1 MPGTPDP
8 GLRSAALTSSFDT
21 SPHLDAARAILA
33 PQDASLQLPP
43 AAATLHAAGIV
54 SAQPVAPP
62 SADAEQFL
70 AAARQDLPF
79 ESPVALGLPIAVSP
93 AMRPTLKAGPF
104 EGPSGP
110 FHLNLFGPAQTYS
123 VIAAAAPR
131 PTFVLTS
138 GRRPIF
144 TPSPYSV
151 KIEAGTVW
159 ILASA
164 LAPGLPD
171 DQYVGF
177 TVGSGTLTID
187 NPLTIAADKL
197 TYTGVLDAVLDV
209 VLAPSPAGSAC
220 PAGVTV
226 SGPQPLHLTWHA
238 GGVTFA
244 LGPGNAKFNG
254 NSFDLTAYVGP
265 PRLDTELNIVFFPY
279 TISPPKLDAA
289 TLSSDAA
296 TFSGTTA
303 LEGGWGLSLVKPD
316 SSGHLGEALG
326 PGIFVFYCHDV
337 VRVKWPSAPGSIDLP
352 ALRLVVSQGQ
362 LLIATRHGSVSAP
375 LTQTIRLW
383 GVRAEP
389 NSPRLPI
396 RLHFDGTGIVFTYFC
411 DATAG
416 YGFYATCAVDLAL
429 DRPVTLSGAPLVF
442 PGSAFGLFGV
452 QHTMAGA
459 TFRVIAGAKTVA
471 DARKLIALRNA
482 LVAVSEPALILL
494 QGALTPAGNI
504 DNGSLRLTLGASA
517 WLPTLPDPY
526 VTNHS
531 LGSANDAAGAPV
543 GALTSSTSTPITA
556 TVTWLTPQTPV
567 VTFQGTLGI
576 PVGADAPQTANPTRP
591 IQQSPDQIRVP
602 TQTSEGS
609 VIPSQSPT
617 IGLTTSHVVA
627 PAAATNP
634 IPANTQKDLL
644 AAFQGQTASAFS
656 TEQLRGMRLLD
667 VSTNQDLLGIELT
680 GPSATVGSTFQLQNL
695 DVCAP
700 ASSLRVFA
708 LPQVQWEPV
717 RTLDRDQDIPHLGF
731 FPTPLASVT
740 DGGATQLA
748 VQSVRLVPAIPD
760 LATTAVLEEFAA
772 GQGATLRTTLP
783 FGLQALMRLRPKPTP
798 RPPDTIQRNEP
809 HFPKPGLTGGAQLAF
824 SAGASPNPS
833 DESNYFDGSTIQLLN
848 GVSLATGTPLN
859 ISVLGSIVD
868 PADGVE
874 SMFNNEFGPSG
885 AFPKVP
891 VTRLDI
897 SGYGGSNFSDWLKRS
912 AAFAEAAK
920 VQFQVTVGRTAL
932 EVVKFAT
939 VLYPWGI
946 RLTRTVTIERR
957 SGGGVI
963 RRDSGWQASSPG
975 LFQFPASAVPGTP
988 YTVHPGL
995 LQGLFNVNN
1004 IRSTGMAPISFMG
1017 ANGKTVTLAPKFF
1030 DARARIDG
1038 LEGGPDLAANGI
1050 LGYLQIEPVGEPLH
1064 ENDIRALIDQQG
1076 PIGGPVDGVLQVG
1089 GSGFRVRATRIEVGY
1104 AIGGTAQPEF
1114 IGAVRSAPQF
1124 RQEGAW
1130 SAVRM
1135 PGPSNPH
1142 PDAEAVTANEVNG
1155 LPIVREGLLTG
1166 VSGDNMILG
1175 PQTDY
1180 RFADPADVH
1189 RPDDPVWEYGILQTS
1204 PAHVF
1209 VFPRPHVDPGIR
1221 ELRTRTQPRFADYY
1235 ARCTSKGLF
1244 PPVVNAVTLPA
1255 NVLVV
1260 DPASGGFHLRDNVNM
1275 PAPRPP
1281 LIVAQHGS
1289 DVMQVDYSG
1298 ANLSLTIAQNNWRM
1312 EMPGIEMWTDCLGIS
1327 KVAGLRSHLIA
1338 GTNDR
1343 PVVRDIAMLLQHDI
1357 EAALTFLTG
1366 FGDRP
1371 VMGPMDLGASN
1382 TVTEHKFTVAVDRFW
1397 EFPPPPVETLPKLKL
1412 SVGGKAEFGWSSDDA
1427 PPPMTPPG
1435 TVYDIGLLVTAG
1447 VEGKIPIVTVGI
1459 VTVYLLLGAEIEIG
1473 GAVELKP
1480 SVPADLKFQFD
1491 LKAFLGV
1498 GVQVPAAAPIF
1509 DGSVSI
1515 GYHLAIDGG
1524 TVKNGI
1530 FGKVDLEVNLKIV
1543 KVSVEGE
1550 VGGLWYDLENSD
1562 PHRPAATHASDLE
1575 GEVQVNVE
1583 VLFITIHASYE
1594 YTETKYFG

>member
-8 GLRSAALTSSFDT
+8 GLRSAALTASFDT

-33 PQDASLQLPP
+33 SQDASLQLPLM
-43 AAATLHAAGIV
+43 AATLHAAGIV

-62 SADAEQFL
+62 SADTEQFL
-70 AAARQDLPF
+70 LAARSDLPF
-79 ESPVALGLPIAVSP
+79 ESPITLGLPIAVSP

-104 EGPSGP
+104 DGPSGP
-110 FHLNLFGPAQTYS
+110 FHLNLFGPAQAYS
-123 VIAAAAPR
+123 VIASGALR

-138 GRRPIF
+138 GRLPIL
-144 TPSPYSV
+144 PSPHSV

-171 DQYVGF
+171 DEYVGF
-177 TVGSGTLTID
+177 TVSSGTLTIN
-187 NPLTIAADKL
+187 NPLTVAADKL
-197 TYTGVLDAVLDV
+197 TYTGVLDAVLDA
-209 VLAPSPAGSAC
+209 VLAPSPAASTC

-226 SGPQPLHLTWHA
+226 SGPQSLHMTWHA
-238 GGVTFA
+238 GGVTIA
-244 LGPGNAKFNG
+244 PGPGNAKFNG
-254 NSFDLTAYVGP
+254 NSFDLTAYAGP

-279 TISPPKLDAA
+279 AISPSTLDAA
-289 TLSSDAA
+289 ILSSDAA
-296 TFSGTTA
+296 TFSGMTA
-303 LEGGWGLSLVKPD
+303 LEGGWALSLVKPD

-337 VRVKWPSAPGSIDLP
+337 VSVKWPSAPGAINLP

-362 LLIATRHGSVSAP
+362 LLITTRHGSVSAP

-389 NSPRLPI
+389 DSPRLPI
-396 RLHFDGTGIVFTYFC
+396 HLHLGGAGIVFTYFC

-416 YGFYATCAVDLAL
+416 YGFYATCGVDLNL

-442 PGSAFGLFGV
+442 PGSALALFGV
-452 QHTMAGA
+452 QHTASGK
-459 TFRVIAGAKTVA
+459 TFRVFAGAKNVP

-482 LVAVSEPALILL
+482 LVAVSEPALVLL
-494 QGALTPAGNI
+494 QGVLTPAGNI

-531 LGSANDAAGAPV
+531 LSNANDATVAKV
-543 GALTSSTSTPITA
+543 GTLTSATSTPITA

-567 VTFQGTLGI
+567 VTFQGTLGN
-576 PVGADAPQTANPTRP
+576 PVGSEAPPTANPTRP
-591 IQQSPDQIRVP
+591 LQQGPEQIRVP

-609 VIPSQSPT
+609 VIPSQSLT
-617 IGLTTSHVVA
+617 GIGLTTTHV
-627 PAAATNP
+627 PAAAANP
-634 IPANTQKDLL
+634 QQANNQASVL
-644 AAFQGQTASAFS
+644 AAFDGQTAKSFSA
-656 TEQLRGMRLLD
+656 ERLRGVRLLD
-667 VSTNQDLLGIELT
+667 VSTNQDLLGVELA
-680 GPSATVGSTFQLQNL
+680 GSSPSVGSTFQLKEL
-695 DVCAP
+695 DICTP
-700 ASSLRVFA
+700 ANGLRVFA

-748 VQSVRLVPAIPD
+748 VQSVRLVPAIPN

-783 FGLQALMRLRPKPTP
+783 FGMQALLRLRPQPTP
-798 RPPDTIQRNEP
+798 RPADIIERNEP

-824 SAGASPNPS
+824 HAGASPNPS
-833 DESNYFDGSTIQLLN
+833 DESNYFDGAAIQLQN

-859 ISVLGSIVD
+859 ISVLGSVVD

-874 SMFNNEFGPSG
+874 SMFNNEFGPAG
-885 AFPKVP
+885 ASPKVP

-897 SGYGGSNFSDWLKRS
+897 SGYGGSCFSDWLKRS
-912 AAFAEAAK
+912 AAYAEAAK
-920 VQFQVTVGRTAL
+920 IQFQVTVGRTAL

-957 SGGGVI
+957 GGGGVI
-963 RRDSGWQASSPG
+963 RRDSGWQPSSPG
-975 LFQFPASAVPGTP
+975 LFQFPASPLPGTH

-995 LQGLFNVNN
+995 LRGLFNINN

-1017 ANGKTVTLAPKFF
+1017 SNGKTVVLAPKFF

-1038 LEGGPDLAANGI
+1038 LEGGTDLAANGI
-1050 LGYLQIEPVGEPLH
+1050 LGFLQIEPVGEPLH
-1064 ENDIRALIDQQG
+1064 ENDLRALIDQQG
-1076 PIGGPVDGVLQVG
+1076 PIGGPVDGIVQVG

-1104 AIGGTAQPEF
+1104 AIGSTGHPEF

-1142 PDAEAVTANEVNG
+1142 PDAEAVTANDVHG

-1166 VSGDNMILG
+1166 VSGDNMNLG

-1189 RPDDPVWEYGILQTS
+1189 RPNDPVWEYGILQTS

-1209 VFPRPHVDPGIR
+1209 VFPRPHVDPGVT

-1244 PPVVNAVTLPA
+1244 PPVVNAVTLPP

-1260 DPASGGFHLRDNVNM
+1260 DPASGGFRLRDNVNM
-1275 PAPRPP
+1275 AAPRPP

-1298 ANLSLTIAQNNWRM
+1298 AQLSLTIAQNNWKM

-1357 EAALTFLTG
+1357 ESALSFLSG
-1366 FGDRP
+1366 FGNRP
-1371 VMGPMDLGASN
+1371 LMGPMDLGASN
-1382 TVTEHKFTVAVDRFW
+1382 TVTEHKFALAVDKSFK
-1397 EFPPPPVETLPKLKL
+1397 FPPGETLPQVKL
-1412 SVGGKAEFGWSSDDA
+1412 SIGGKAEFGWSNDTA

-1435 TVYDIGLLVTAG
+1435 TVYSIGLLATAG
-1447 VEGKIPIVTVGI
+1447 VEGKIPIITVG
-1459 VTVYLLLGAEIEIG
+1459 VATVYLLLGAEIEIG
-1473 GAVELKP
+1473 GAVEIKP
-1480 SVPADLKFQFD
+1480 AVPVELKFEFD
-1491 LKAFLGV
+1491 LKAFIGV
-1498 GVQVPAAAPIF
+1498 GVQAGPF
-1509 DGSVSI
+1509 DGSVAI

-1530 FGKVDLEVNLKIV
+1530 FGKIEAELNLVIV
-1543 KVSVEGE
+1543 TVSVEGE
-1550 VGGLWYDLENSD
+1550 VGGLWYDDTTHPPN
-1562 PHRPAATHASDLE
+1562 HHASDLE

-1583 VLFITIHASYE
+1583 LLFINIHGSYQ
-1594 YTETKYFG
+1594 YTETKYFN